1 MKTQKKGRSLPK
13 LEDFFSPNS
22 SEDQKK
28 RSSPK
33 LEDFFSSNSGED
45 QRSDAGQSQIIG
57 KDTVVDH
64 TQIIGGDISPLVL
77 APLFTAS
84 FKA

>member
-1 MKTQKKGRSLPK
+1 MNLNHNFFQVSK
-13 LEDFFSPNS
+13 L

-33 LEDFFSSNSGED
+33 LEDFFFLNSSED

-57 KDTVVDH
+57 GDTVVDH
-64 TQIIGGDISPLVL
+64 TQIIGRIQSNYWGDTSPQVS